1 MREIM
6 EILVL
11 LVWGYILGYVIA
23 YIVALII
30 IFHFIDGLTKNRSW
44 AGWITCIAAIYP
56 LASYIVKDKIEKE
69 ERVKLQQEWMQEAHR
84 RRNNLLQACKTESK
98 MTVYQKIPEK
108 SDIFFERD
116 SVDNGIPGQSVPHP
130 EAAEMKFE
138 LRKLIEKCKNTEGKS
153 SESCYEQFEWSITW
167 HSYFKDT
174 IQRYANTDFVYEV
187 PIIEDD
193 SKTYHFTPYRFIVED
208 ISSITDRQNGI
219 RRGKMLLKN
228 IKNNQIVSE
237 YIGFEVVPYGTTTG
251 ASHSAV
257 NCFSDDKE
265 WNEHIQNG
273 DSNRALSSGDDGAVF
288 EHFFNHAVDKSKKVA
303 KPKLKK

>member
-1 MREIM
+1 MIAVM
-6 EILVL
+6 IF
-11 LVWGYILGYVIA
+11 YILGSIGVGVIC
-23 YIVALII
+23 YLITNRI
-30 IFHFIDGLTKNRSW
+30 IPSVLLAIICLISVPIYRE
-44 AGWITCIAAIYP
+44 IT
-56 LASYIVKDKIEKE
+56 DKREKE
-69 ERVKLQQEWMQEAHR
+69 KYAKLEQEWIQEAHR

-153 SESCYEQFEWSITW
+153 SKSCYEQFEWSITW

-187 PIIEDD
+187 PIEDD

-288 EHFFNHAVDKSKKVA
+288 EYFFNHAVDKSKKVA